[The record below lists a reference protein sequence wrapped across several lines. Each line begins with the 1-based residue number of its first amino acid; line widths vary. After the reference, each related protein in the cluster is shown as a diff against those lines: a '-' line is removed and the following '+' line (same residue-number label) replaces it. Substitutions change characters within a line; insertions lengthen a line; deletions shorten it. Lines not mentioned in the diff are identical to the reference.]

1 MKNAYLKA
9 VFLMA
14 LAAFSAP
21 TSANDNADALAQKLQ
36 NPVASLIS
44 VPIQNNWDFGIGAT
58 DAMRYTVN
66 VQPVIPFKLNDDI
79 NLITRTIVPIIHAE
93 SPVAGGDSISGM
105 GDIVQSFFL
114 SPAKPTTSGIIWGAG
129 PVFLYPSATDDRLGT
144 EKFGL
149 GPTAVLLRQQGPW
162 TYGGLVNHIWSVT
175 GNKQRSDVSGT
186 FLNPFLSYT
195 TSKQTTYSLSTEST
209 YDWERNQWLVPMQAG
224 VSQLVMF
231 GTQPV
236 QFSGS
241 ARYYAEVP
249 KGGSEWGLRFSVT
262 LLFPK

>member
-1 MKNAYLKA
+1 MKIAYPKA
-9 VFLMA
+9 LFLLA
-14 LAAFSAP
+14 LAAFSISI
-21 TSANDNADALAQKLQ
+21 SANDDADALAQKLQ

-66 VQPVIPFKLNDDI
+66 IQPVIPFKLNDDL

-114 SPAKPTTSGIIWGAG
+114 SPAKPTASGIIWGAG
-129 PVFLYPSATDDRLGT
+129 PVFLYPSATNNRLGA

-149 GPTAVLLRQQGPW
+149 GPSAVLLRQQGPW
-162 TYGGLVNHIWSVT
+162 TYGGLANHIWSVT
-175 GNKQRSDVSGT
+175 VDRQRADVSAT

-195 TSKQTTYSLSTEST
+195 TSKQTTYSFSTEST
-209 YDWERNQWLVPMQAG
+209 YDWENTQWVVPVQAG

-231 GTQPV
+231 GKQPV

-241 ARYYAEVP
+241 ARYYAEAP
-249 KGGSEWGLRFSVT
+249 KGGPEWGLRFSVT